1 MGTFSP
7 SITTGLFLADHTVV
21 SLSWGLNLFILA
33 VDSLG
38 IILGMLSTLLS
49 THSPF
54 LVQKG
59 YMCSSIDTF

>member
-38 IILGMLSTLLS
+38 DNPRHVKHLALNSFSLSCTERLYVLLN
-49 THSPF
+49 
-54 LVQKG
+54 
-59 YMCSSIDTF
+59 